1 MPEDRGHSHDSHAG
15 HDHDEHAGHDH
26 DAHDDHAGHDH
37 DAHDEHAGH
46 DHDAHDEHAGHDHD
60 DHGHDEHA
68 GHDHDDHG
76 HDDHDDHAG
85 HGHGEHSH
93 AHDLREASRRNL
105 LISLVLITGYMFAEI
120 VGGILSGSLALL
132 ADAGHMATDAGAI
145 GLALGAMW
153 ISQREASP
161 ERTFG
166 FYRVEVLAAMLNV
179 IALWLIVAWIFFEA
193 YHRFTIEETHVDGG
207 PVLIVGTGGLIV
219 NIIAALI
226 LHRSSGHSLNAEGA
240 FQHVLADL
248 LGSVGVIVAAVL
260 ILAFEW
266 HLADPIIS
274 MIIGVLIL
282 VASRGLLLQ
291 VFHVLIEGT
300 PEHIDVYELC
310 NDIEEV
316 EGVTLIHDVHVWTIT
331 SQSESFSAHVLID
344 PSHEGDVDV
353 MITEMQ
359 DIAHNRYGIEHVT
372 IQVESTL
379 DGCTEDHHVGHL
391 MHRSAAEREH
401 RSLLALFER

>member
-1 MPEDRGHSHDSHAG
+1 MPDAHDHDEHDHAAHEG
-15 HDHDEHAGHDH
+15 HDHDTHASHDHDAHAGHDH
-26 DAHDDHAGHDH
+26 DAHEGHDHDEHEHDEHEHDHDEHDHDDHAGHDH
-37 DAHDEHAGH
+37 DDHAEH
-46 DHDAHDEHAGHDHD
+46 
-60 DHGHDEHA
+60 
-68 GHDHDDHG
+68 
-76 HDDHDDHAG
+76 DHAG
-85 HGHGEHSH
+85 HSH
-93 AHDLREASRRNL
+93 AHDLREASRKNL
-105 LISLVLITGYMFAEI
+105 LISLVLITTYMFAEI

-145 GLALGAMW
+145 ALALGAMW
-153 ISQREASP
+153 IAQREASP

-166 FYRVEVLAAMLNV
+166 FYRVEVLAAMMNV

-219 NIIAALI
+219 NIIAAFM

-260 ILAFEW
+260 ILSFGW

-316 EGVTLIHDVHVWTIT
+316 DGVTLIHDVHVWTIT

-344 PSHEGDVDV
+344 PTHDGDVDR

-391 MHRSAAEREH
+391 MHRSAAEREQ

>member
-1 MPEDRGHSHDSHAG
+1 MTSGLDGAAMPDA
-15 HDHDEHAGHDH
+15 HDHDDHTGHD
-26 DAHDDHAGHDH
+26 HDDHAGHDH
-37 DAHDEHAGH
+37 D
-46 DHDAHDEHAGHDHD
+46 DHTGHDHD
-60 DHGHDEHA
+60 DHT
-68 GHDHDDHG
+68 GHDHDDHDG
-76 HDDHDDHAG
+76 HDHDDHAG
-85 HGHGEHSH
+85 HDHGAHSH
-93 AHDLREASRRNL
+93 AHDLRESSRKNL
-105 LISLVLITGYMFAEI
+105 LISLVLISTYMVAEI
-120 VGGILSGSLALL
+120 VGGIVSGSLALL

-145 GLALGAMW
+145 ALALGAMW
-153 ISQREASP
+153 IAQREASP

-166 FYRVEVLAAMLNV
+166 YYRVEVIAALLNV

-193 YHRFTIEETHVDGG
+193 YHRFTVEETHIDGG

-219 NIIAALI
+219 NIIAAFI

-260 ILAFEW
+260 ILGFGW
-266 HLADPIIS
+266 HAADPIIS
-274 MIIGVLIL
+274 MVIGLLIL
-282 VASRGLLLQ
+282 FASRGLLLQ

-344 PSHEGDVDV
+344 PNHDGDVDA

-359 DIAHNRYGIEHVT
+359 DIAHDRYGIEHVT
-372 IQVESTL
+372 IQVESSL

-391 MHRSAAEREH
+391 MHRSATEREE
-401 RSLLALFER
+401 RSLLALFAR

>member
-1 MPEDRGHSHDSHAG
+1 
-15 HDHDEHAGHDH
+15 
-26 DAHDDHAGHDH
+26 
-37 DAHDEHAGH
+37 
-46 DHDAHDEHAGHDHD
+46 
-60 DHGHDEHA
+60 
-68 GHDHDDHG
+68 
-76 HDDHDDHAG
+76 
-85 HGHGEHSH
+85 
-93 AHDLREASRRNL
+93 
-105 LISLVLITGYMFAEI
+105 
-120 VGGILSGSLALL
+120 
-132 ADAGHMATDAGAI
+132 
-145 GLALGAMW
+145 MW

-179 IALWLIVAWIFFEA
+179 VALWLIVAWIFFEA
-193 YHRFTIEETHVDGG
+193 YHRFTVEETHIDGG

-219 NIIAALI
+219 NIIAAFI

-260 ILAFEW
+260 ILSFEW

-274 MIIGVLIL
+274 MVIGVLIL
-282 VASRGLLLQ
+282 FASRGLLLQ

-344 PSHEGDVDV
+344 PTHEGDVDLL
-353 MITEMQ
+353 ITEMQ

-391 MHRSAAEREH
+391 MHRSATEREQS
-401 RSLLALFER
+401 RFLALFER

>member
-1 MPEDRGHSHDSHAG
+1 MPEARGHD
-15 HDHDEHAGHDH
+15 
-26 DAHDDHAGHDH
+26 HDDHAGHDH
-37 DAHDEHAGH
+37 DAHAEHDHAEHAGH
-46 DHDAHDEHAGHDHD
+46 DHDEHGGHDHDDHAGHDHDEHGGHDHDDHAGHDHD
-60 DHGHDEHA
+60 DHA
-68 GHDHDDHG
+68 GH
-76 HDDHDDHAG
+76 DHDDHAG
-85 HGHGEHSH
+85 HGHAGHSH
-93 AHDLREASRRNL
+93 AHDLREASRKNL

-153 ISQREASP
+153 IAQREASP

-193 YHRFTIEETHVDGG
+193 YHRFTIEETHVDGA

-274 MIIGVLIL
+274 MIIGLLIL

-344 PSHEGDVDV
+344 PTHEGDVDE

-391 MHRSAAEREH
+391 MHRSATERDQ

>member
-1 MPEDRGHSHDSHAG
+1 MPHA
-15 HDHDEHAGHDH
+15 HDHDD
-26 DAHDDHAGHDH
+26 HDDHAGHDH
-37 DAHDEHAGH
+37 D
-46 DHDAHDEHAGHDHD
+46 DHSGHDHD
-60 DHGHDEHA
+60 DHSGHD
-68 GHDHDDHG
+68 

-85 HGHGEHSH
+85 DDHDDHAGHDHAEHSH

-105 LISLVLITGYMFAEI
+105 LISLVLISGYMVAEI
-120 VGGILSGSLALL
+120 VGGFLSGSLALL

-153 ISQREASP
+153 IAQREASP

-193 YHRFTIEETHVDGG
+193 YHRFTVEGTHVDGV

-219 NIIAALI
+219 NIIAAFI

-248 LGSVGVIVAAVL
+248 LGSVGVIVAAIL
-260 ILAFEW
+260 ILAFGW
-266 HLADPIIS
+266 HEADPIIS
-274 MIIGVLIL
+274 VVIGVLIL
-282 VASRGLLLQ
+282 FASRGLLLQ

-310 NDIEEV
+310 NEMEDV

-344 PSHEGDVDV
+344 PNHQGDVDEL
-353 MITEMQ
+353 ITELQ
-359 DIAHNRYGIEHVT
+359 DIAHNRYGIEHAT
-372 IQVESTL
+372 IQVETSLT
-379 DGCTEDHHVGHL
+379 GCTEDHHVGHL
-391 MHRSAAEREH
+391 MHRSSTEREQ
-401 RSLLALFER
+401 RSLLGLFER

>member
-1 MPEDRGHSHDSHAG
+1 MPHAHDHDDHDDHAGHDHDDHAGHDHDDHDDHAGHDHDDHAGHDHDDHAGHDHDDHAG

-26 DAHDDHAGHDH
+26 D
-37 DAHDEHAGH
+37 
-46 DHDAHDEHAGHDHD
+46 
-60 DHGHDEHA
+60 
-68 GHDHDDHG
+68 
-76 HDDHDDHAG
+76 DHDDHAG
-85 HGHGEHSH
+85 HGHAGHSH
-93 AHDLREASRRNL
+93 ADDLREASRRNL
-105 LISLVLITGYMFAEI
+105 TISLVLISGYMVAEI
-120 VGGILSGSLALL
+120 VGGFLSGSLALL

-145 GLALGAMW
+145 ALALGAMW
-153 ISQREASP
+153 IAQREASP

-193 YHRFTIEETHVDGG
+193 YHRFAVEGTHVDGV

-219 NIIAALI
+219 NIIAAFI

-248 LGSVGVIVAAVL
+248 LGSVGVIVAAIL
-260 ILAFEW
+260 ILAFGW
-266 HLADPIIS
+266 HEADPIIS
-274 MIIGVLIL
+274 VVIGVLIL
-282 VASRGLLLQ
+282 FASRGLLLQ

-310 NDIEEV
+310 NEMEEV

-344 PSHEGDVDV
+344 PSYVGNVDSL
-353 MITEMQ
+353 ITELQ
-359 DIAHNRYGIEHVT
+359 DIAHNRYGIEHAT
-372 IQVESTL
+372 IQVEASLT
-379 DGCTEDHHVGHL
+379 GCTEDHHVGHL
-391 MHRSAAEREH
+391 MHRSATERER
-401 RSLLALFER
+401 RSLLAVFER

>member
-1 MPEDRGHSHDSHAG
+1 MPDA
-15 HDHDEHAGHDH
+15 HDHDDHTGHD
-26 DAHDDHAGHDH
+26 HDDHAGHDH
-37 DAHDEHAGH
+37 DDHDDHTGH
-46 DHDAHDEHAGHDHD
+46 DHDAHAGHDHD
-60 DHGHDEHA
+60 DHDDHDHEDHA
-68 GHDHDDHG
+68 GHDHG
-76 HDDHDDHAG
+76 A
-85 HGHGEHSH
+85 HSH
-93 AHDLREASRRNL
+93 AHDLRESSRRNL
-105 LISLVLITGYMFAEI
+105 LISLVLITTYMVAEI
-120 VGGILSGSLALL
+120 VGGIVSGSLALL

-145 GLALGAMW
+145 ALALGAMW
-153 ISQREASP
+153 IAQREASP

-166 FYRVEVLAAMLNV
+166 YYRVEVIAALLNV

-193 YHRFTIEETHVDGG
+193 YHRFTVEETHIDGG

-219 NIIAALI
+219 NIIAAFI

-260 ILAFEW
+260 ILGFGW
-266 HLADPIIS
+266 HAADPIIS
-274 MIIGVLIL
+274 MVIGVLIL
-282 VASRGLLLQ
+282 FASRGLLLQ

-344 PSHEGDVDV
+344 PNHEGDVDA

-359 DIAHNRYGIEHVT
+359 DIAHDRYGIEHVT

-391 MHRSAAEREH
+391 MHRSATEREE

>member
-46 DHDAHDEHAGHDHD
+46 DHDA
-60 DHGHDEHA
+60 HDEHA

>member
-1 MPEDRGHSHDSHAG
+1 MERPCPTLTTTTTTTTTPGTTTTTTPGTTTTTTPGTTTTTMPGTTTTTTRGTTD
-15 HDHDEHAGHDH
+15 
-26 DAHDDHAGHDH
+26 HDDHAGHDH
-37 DAHDEHAGH
+37 GA
-46 DHDAHDEHAGHDHD
+46 
-60 DHGHDEHA
+60 
-68 GHDHDDHG
+68 
-76 HDDHDDHAG
+76 
-85 HGHGEHSH
+85 HSH
-93 AHDLREASRRNL
+93 HDDLREASRKNL
-105 LISLVLITGYMFAEI
+105 LISLVLITTYMVAEI
-120 VGGILSGSLALL
+120 VGGIVSGSLALL

-145 GLALGAMW
+145 ALALGAMW
-153 ISQREASP
+153 IAQREASP

-166 FYRVEVLAAMLNV
+166 YYRVEVIAALLNV

-193 YHRFTIEETHVDGG
+193 YHRFTVEETHIDGG

-219 NIIAALI
+219 NIIAAFI

-260 ILAFEW
+260 ILGFGW
-266 HLADPIIS
+266 HVADPIIS
-274 MIIGVLIL
+274 MVIGVLIL
-282 VASRGLLLQ
+282 FASRGLLLQ

-344 PSHEGDVDV
+344 PNHEGDVDA

-359 DIAHNRYGIEHVT
+359 DIAHDRYGIEHVT

-391 MHRSAAEREH
+391 MHRSAPERDQ

>member
-1 MPEDRGHSHDSHAG
+1 MPHAHDDDDHAG
-15 HDHDEHAGHDH
+15 HDHDDHAGHDH
-26 DAHDDHAGHDH
+26 AGHDHAGHDHAGHDHDDHAGHDH
-37 DAHDEHAGH
+37 DDH
-46 DHDAHDEHAGHDHD
+46 DHA
-60 DHGHDEHA
+60 
-68 GHDHDDHG
+68 
-76 HDDHDDHAG
+76 
-85 HGHGEHSH
+85 EHSH

-105 LISLVLITGYMFAEI
+105 TISLVLISGYMVAEI
-120 VGGILSGSLALL
+120 VGGFLSGSLALL

-145 GLALGAMW
+145 ALALGAMW
-153 ISQREASP
+153 IAQREASP

-193 YHRFTIEETHVDGG
+193 YHRFAVEGTHVDGV

-219 NIIAALI
+219 NIIAAFI

-248 LGSVGVIVAAVL
+248 LGSVGVIVAAIL
-260 ILAFEW
+260 ILAFGW
-266 HLADPIIS
+266 HQADPIIS
-274 MIIGVLIL
+274 VVIGVLIL
-282 VASRGLLLQ
+282 FASRGLLLQ

-310 NDIEEV
+310 NEMEEV

-344 PSHEGDVDV
+344 PSFVGNVDSL
-353 MITEMQ
+353 ITELQ
-359 DIAHNRYGIEHVT
+359 DIAHNRYGIEHAT
-372 IQVESTL
+372 IQVETSLT
-379 DGCTEDHHVGHL
+379 GCTEDHHVGHL
-391 MHRSAAEREH
+391 MHRSATERER
-401 RSLLALFER
+401 RSLLAVFER

>member
-1 MPEDRGHSHDSHAG
+1 MPHAHDHDDHDDHAGHDHDDHAGHDHDDHEG

-26 DAHDDHAGHDH
+26 D
-37 DAHDEHAGH
+37 
-46 DHDAHDEHAGHDHD
+46 
-60 DHGHDEHA
+60 
-68 GHDHDDHG
+68 
-76 HDDHDDHAG
+76 DHDDHAG
-85 HGHGEHSH
+85 HGHAGHSH
-93 AHDLREASRRNL
+93 ADDLREASRRNL
-105 LISLVLITGYMFAEI
+105 TISLVLISSYMVAEI
-120 VGGILSGSLALL
+120 VGGFLSGSLALL

-145 GLALGAMW
+145 ALALGAMW
-153 ISQREASP
+153 IAQREASP

-193 YHRFTIEETHVDGG
+193 YHRFAVEGTHVDGV

-219 NIIAALI
+219 NIIAAFI

-248 LGSVGVIVAAVL
+248 LGSVGVIVAAIL
-260 ILAFEW
+260 ILAFGW
-266 HLADPIIS
+266 HEADPIIS
-274 MIIGVLIL
+274 VIIGVLIL
-282 VASRGLLLQ
+282 FASRGLLLQ

-310 NDIEEV
+310 NEMEEV

-344 PSHEGDVDV
+344 PSFVGNVDSL
-353 MITEMQ
+353 ITELQ
-359 DIAHNRYGIEHVT
+359 DIAHNRYGIEHAT
-372 IQVESTL
+372 IQVEASLT
-379 DGCTEDHHVGHL
+379 GCTEDHHVGHL
-391 MHRSAAEREH
+391 MHRSATERER
-401 RSLLALFER
+401 RSVLAVFER

>member
-1 MPEDRGHSHDSHAG
+1 MPDA
-15 HDHDEHAGHDH
+15 HDHDDHTGH
-26 DAHDDHAGHDH
+26 DHAGHDH
-37 DAHDEHAGH
+37 DAH
-46 DHDAHDEHAGHDHD
+46 AGHDHD
-60 DHGHDEHA
+60 DHDHEDHA
-68 GHDHDDHG
+68 GHDHG
-76 HDDHDDHAG
+76 A
-85 HGHGEHSH
+85 HSH
-93 AHDLREASRRNL
+93 AHDLRESSRRNL
-105 LISLVLITGYMFAEI
+105 LISLVLITTYMVAEI
-120 VGGILSGSLALL
+120 VGGIVSGSLALL

-145 GLALGAMW
+145 ALALGAMW
-153 ISQREASP
+153 IAQREASP

-166 FYRVEVLAAMLNV
+166 YYRVEVIAALLNV

-193 YHRFTIEETHVDGG
+193 YHRFTVEETHIDGG

-219 NIIAALI
+219 NIIAAFI

-260 ILAFEW
+260 ILGFGW
-266 HLADPIIS
+266 HAADPIIS
-274 MIIGVLIL
+274 MVIGVLIL
-282 VASRGLLLQ
+282 FASRGLLLQ

-344 PSHEGDVDV
+344 PNHEGDVDA

-359 DIAHNRYGIEHVT
+359 DIAHDRYGIEHVT

-391 MHRSAAEREH
+391 MHRSATEREE